1 MEEEKFNMKTRKMMT
16 AAMAAI
22 MTMTVSVTAFA
33 GWQTGFD
40 GEKARWWYD
49 NNDGTW
55 MENGWH
61 WIDDDQD
68 GVAECYYF
76 DENGY
81 ILTDTTTPDGYTVYT
96 SGAWIENGIIQ
107 TQTTAAAQSQS
118 IANVNVTAGSTKSL
132 NDYGYTNGLSDLIYD
147 LPNLTRADVEAMF
160 GDEAVVTQAN
170 GISIYRYGSE
180 NLYILFKS
188 NGEIDG
194 ATLSFDRA
202 FNGLSNNDVKNENK
216 VTKVEKY
223 LQNNGYD
230 VHVYAQNEAFVFR
243 ISTAGK
249 TLKISSNSVDYK
261 SGMGQLSIAVED

>member
-1 MEEEKFNMKTRKMMT
+1 MKTRKMMT

-22 MTMTVSVTAFA
+22 MTMIMSVTALA

-61 WIDDDQD
+61 WIDDNQD

-76 DENGY
+76 DGNGY

-107 TQTTAAAQSQS
+107 TQTAAAQSQS

-132 NDYGYTNGLSDLIYD
+132 SDYGYTNGLSDLIYD

-160 GDEAVVTQAN
+160 GDEAVVSDGTSDGSGVTSYKYGNESFIIFFNDNN
-170 GISIYRYGSE
+170 GTV
-180 NLYILFKS
+180 K
-188 NGEIDG
+188 G

-202 FNGLSNNDVKNENK
+202 FDGLSNNDVKNEST
-216 VTKVEKY
+216 VTKVAKY